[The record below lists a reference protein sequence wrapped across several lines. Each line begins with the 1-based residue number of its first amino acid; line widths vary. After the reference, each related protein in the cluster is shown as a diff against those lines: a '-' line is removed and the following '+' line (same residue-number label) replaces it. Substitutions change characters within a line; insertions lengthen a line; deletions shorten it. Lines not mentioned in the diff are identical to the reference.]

1 MAEEEGPQNCYEKRD
16 QARDINDDAIALFY
30 VVVMDIVADEREI
43 DSRFCCKCEIECY
56 GRKIVS
62 GNNRDEVIQDEG
74 EKYAVAKNG
83 FAFVFVYAT
92 NNGDCEIKREK
103 MSEKPKEWNKRGG
116 KDALD
121 EIVRSVAFVREVF
134 EVKEMDKNPE
144 NTPENKGDKSLLE
157 TFFEK
162 SFCIVAIAVVNK
174 SGAGNHEKDWYGK
187 AANRLN
193 NHVCIPAD
201 IWCV

>member
-1 MAEEEGPQNCYEKRD
+1 MK
-16 QARDINDDAIALFY
+16 
-30 VVVMDIVADEREI
+30 
-43 DSRFCCKCEIECY
+43 
-56 GRKIVS
+56 
-62 GNNRDEVIQDEG
+62 
-74 EKYAVAKNG
+74 
-83 FAFVFVYAT
+83 
-92 NNGDCEIKREK
+92 K

-144 NTPENKGDKSLLE
+144 NTPENKWNKSLLE

-174 SGAGNHEKDWYGK
+174 SGAGNHEEDRHGK
-187 AANRLN
+187 AANRLD